1 MGFFALLVKLVFA
14 FIVFFATTGCE
25 IDLGS
30 SGGDDDEPVEQAAAP
45 AAEPATAE
53 SAAQSAA
60 PPPATGSGDEINV
73 GGAVMYGP
81 HASVHPQNARVTR
94 SLSSANVEGGN
105 VRLAYQS
112 LGWPSNDSG
121 IGNNIDGRVYIF
133 WSEGGRIVGGHF
145 DWKSVGQTVKTLNNI
160 GEGYLSGRRPP
171 RGATVGFCIVRN
183 NGSERTNTKLSN
195 TPY

>member
-1 MGFFALLVKLVFA
+1 MGIFALLSKLAFA
-14 FIVFFATTGCE
+14 FVLFFATTGCE

-30 SGGDDDEPVEQAAAP
+30 SGGDDDEPAEQAAAP
-45 AAEPATAE
+45 APEAAPAE
-53 SAAQSAA
+53 SVAKSAA
-60 PPPATGSGDEINV
+60 PPPATGSGDELSV
-73 GGAVMYGP
+73 AGAVMYGP
-81 HASVHPQNARVTR
+81 HANVHPQDARVTR

-112 LGWPSNDSG
+112 LGWPSGDSG
-121 IGNNIDGRVYIF
+121 IGGGIDGRVYIF

-145 DWKSVGQTVKTLNNI
+145 DWKGVGQTVKTLGNI
-160 GEGYLSGRRPP
+160 GAGYLSGRRPP

-183 NGSERTNTKLSN
+183 DGSERTNTKLSN